1 MCLCGVCVCVCGVWL
16 VGRGGRGGE
25 GSVRMREKGLVAG
38 LNVGEIGSVV
48 VGGGEAGGGIGD
60 CGGE

>member
-1 MCLCGVCVCVCGVWL
+1 MCLCGVCVCVWCL
-16 VGRGGRGGE
+16 VGGPGGAGGE

-38 LNVGEIGSVV
+38 LNAGEIGSVV
-48 VGGGEAGGGIGD
+48 GDGGGAGGGIGD

>member
-1 MCLCGVCVCVCGVWL
+1 MVCVCVCVVSGWWA
-16 VGRGGRGGE
+16 GGE

-38 LNVGEIGSVV
+38 LNAGEIGSAVGD
-48 VGGGEAGGGIGD
+48 GGGAGGGIGD